1 MAAARTVDRDLP
13 DRAPARARRAHA
25 PLVALRRLC
34 VATVVTAMAVTG
46 GSIAGPD
53 GAAVEVAL
61 AVHAQQLS
69 AYDPS
74 VDAAAA
80 QTARLAGQ
88 AHAWGLAER
97 AESLAVARA
106 AIEAADGASE
116 VVTTAAGRPVVPAAP
131 DPERGPAPAALA
143 WTEEVRGLDGL
154 RLPDP
159 LDAEGPAAGDDVAD
173 DVAWMDEDEPADV
186 GRLGVDDE
194 RSEQDD
200 DLDAPGDGSDGAAWS
215 DEDAAAP
222 GVVARTT
229 DPVDPAELDAARE
242 GLAALVARAEAVE
255 RGGPGLGGPG
265 VPAADVE
272 PASVMGDL
280 LLARELATTA
290 ADVFALAMRAER
302 AVEEALEPVSSLTEL
317 EDAVALTAIGESL
330 ASASAAAGAVG
341 GLAEAAAEADRWP
354 NGRIPLSAL
363 CQPAAAPGM
372 YLRCD
377 AADAFDRLA
386 AAYRAD
392 TGRDL
397 RITSAYRTYERQV
410 TIKALRG
417 GLAAAPGRSNHGR
430 GIAVDLAD
438 MGALGRFDAPGYL
451 WMKAHA
457 GEFGWAHPRVME
469 PGGGGPLEPWHWEFG
484 DAAGYDDRADAGG
497 GRPGVAGPWAGLR
510 PVLPPEPE
518 RSPAPSPAVPPVPA
532 PSVPVPT
539 VPEPTPPAPT
549 GPPPTPTP
557 APAPSDEPPAVADPG
572 AEQAPTPAPEP
583 APEPDPS
590 PTAEPAPPG
599 EPTATPST
607 DD

>member
-1 MAAARTVDRDLP
+1 MAAARAVDRDAP
-13 DRAPARARRAHA
+13 GRAPARAHRALVAARRACA
-25 PLVALRRLC
+25 A
-34 VATVVTAMAVTG
+34 AVVTALGVTG
-46 GSIAGPD
+46 GSVAGPD
-53 GAAVEVAL
+53 GAAVEIAL

-69 AYDPS
+69 GYDPS
-74 VDAAAA
+74 LDAAAA
-80 QTARLAGQ
+80 QTARLAGE
-88 AHAWGLAER
+88 ARAWALAER

-131 DPERGPAPAALA
+131 DPERGPTPAGLA
-143 WTEEVRGLDGL
+143 WTEDVQGLGSL

-159 LDAEGPAAGDDVAD
+159 LDPDEDAALDDG
-173 DVAWMDEDEPADV
+173 WLDEDEE
-186 GRLGVDDE
+186 GEGDD
-194 RSEQDD
+194 RATLDD
-200 DLDAPGDGSDGAAWS
+200 DAAWS
-215 DEDAAAP
+215 DDEEPDAADDGSDEAAWSD
-222 GVVARTT
+222 GSRDASGDEARARPA
-229 DPVDPAELDAARE
+229 DPVDPAELAAAQE

-265 VPAADVE
+265 APVADLE

-330 ASASAAAGAVG
+330 AAATAVP
-341 GLAEAAAEADRWP
+341 GLAEAAAAADSFP

-363 CQPAAAPGM
+363 CRPAAAPDM
-372 YLRCD
+372 FLRCD

-392 TGRDL
+392 TGREL

-410 TIKALRG
+410 AIKAASG
-417 GLAAAPGRSNHGR
+417 ALAAAPGRSNHGR

-438 MGALGRFDAPGYL
+438 MGALGRFDAPAYL

-484 DAAGYDDRADAGG
+484 DATGYDARADAGG
-497 GRPGVAGPWAGLR
+497 RRSAVPGPWTGLR
-510 PVLPPEPE
+510 PIAPPPPERAPSVRPVPLAPAPVPLAPQPVPPAPAAPE
-518 RSPAPSPAVPPVPA
+518 PPPAPVPSPAPATPDPAPTPVPA
-532 PSVPVPT
+532 PAPDPT
-539 VPEPTPPAPT
+539 PTSEQPPAPE
-549 GPPPTPTP
+549 PEP
-557 APAPSDEPPAVADPG
+557 APAPEPSPSPEG
-572 AEQAPTPAPEP
+572 TPSPAPDPTSSP
-583 APEPDPS
+583 AP
-590 PTAEPAPPG
+590 
-599 EPTATPST
+599 
-607 DD
+607 